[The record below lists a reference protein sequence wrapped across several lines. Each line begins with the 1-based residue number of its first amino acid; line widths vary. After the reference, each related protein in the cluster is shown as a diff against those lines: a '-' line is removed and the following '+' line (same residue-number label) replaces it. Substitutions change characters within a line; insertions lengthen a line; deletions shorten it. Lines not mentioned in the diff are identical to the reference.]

1 MRYPVLFFV
10 MAVGAAA
17 LAACGDSSA
26 PEPRATPAPDALR
39 EHSKLFEKEVVEVT
53 DGVHVAVGFG
63 LANSIMLEGD
73 DGIIIVDTM
82 ETVAEGEA
90 VLAAFREITDKPI
103 AAIIYTHNHAD
114 HVFGARAFA
123 APGEVPVYAHQST
136 GYYINRV
143 VNQIRPIITTRSM
156 RMFGHHLPEGERIN
170 DGIGP
175 HLGVSEESTLFALP
189 PDRTVDERLETT
201 IAGIKLELV
210 HAPGETE
217 DQLFVWLP
225 EKKVVLSGDNIY
237 QTFPNLYTIRGTY
250 YRDVQKWA
258 ASLDKIRALDAE
270 FLVPSHTRPLIGRE
284 RIHDTLTDYRD
295 AIQYVH
301 DQTLRHMNK
310 GLTPDQI
317 VERVQLP
324 PHLAESPWLQEFY
337 GKVSWSVRSVFD
349 GYLGWFDGNPSTL
362 QPLPGEQ
369 QARHMAELAGGE
381 QALADKARAAL
392 EQGDAQW
399 ALSLSDHLRALRPDD
414 DAVNQLRA
422 EALRRLGE
430 VEANPNARNYYFTA
444 AREEADGLNPGF
456 RTEPPEGFLDTL
468 PIDNFL
474 AAMPAFLKAE
484 DTLDV
489 HEKLGF
495 QFADSDRRFTLEIRR
510 GVAQV
515 RPGLA
520 EDTVAVLH
528 TREPVWKAIAAG
540 NRSAVTA
547 LAGDDLDIDGDKITA
562 LRLLG
567 YFEKVD

>member
-1 MRYPVLFFV
+1 MRYPVLLFV

-189 PDRTVDERLETT
+189 PDHTVDERLETT

-270 FLVPSHTRPLIGRE
+270 FLVPSHTRPVHGQDKVAEL
-284 RIHDTLTDYRD
+284 LTDYSD
-295 AIQYVH
+295 AINFVH
-301 DQTLRHMNK
+301 DQTLRYMNL

-317 VERVQLP
+317 VEKVQLP
-324 PHLAESPWLQEFY
+324 EHLASNPWLQEFY

-349 GYLGWFDGNPSTL
+349 GYLGWFSGNPSEL
-362 QPLPGEQ
+362 QPLAEPEE
-369 QARHMAELAGGE
+369 ARRMATLAGGND
-381 QALADKARAAL
+381 ALLESAQKAL
-392 EQGDAQW
+392 NDSDAQW
-399 ALSLSDHLRALRPDD
+399 ALDLSDHLMILMPDNDTVKTLRADALR
-414 DAVNQLRA
+414 Q
-422 EALRRLGE
+422 LGE
-430 VEANPNARNYYFTA
+430 KEANPNARNYYFTV
-444 AREEADGLNPGF
+444 AREVQDGLKPGF
-456 RTEPPEGFLDTL
+456 RTQMSEDFLATL
-468 PIDNFL
+468 PIENFL
-474 AAMPAFLKAE
+474 HAMPALLKAE
-484 DTLDV
+484 ETL
-489 HEKLGF
+489 EENIALGYAF
-495 QFADSDRRFTLEIRR
+495 RDSNKQFTLRIRR
-510 GVAQV
+510 GVAKV
-515 RPGLA
+515 HDGIDDDVVATL
-520 EDTVAVLH
+520 DTTEA
-528 TREPVWKAIAAG
+528 TWKAIAAG
-540 NRSAVTA
+540 IQNPATA
-547 LAGDDLDIDGDKITA
+547 LAGDDLDIDGSTLSAMKV
-562 LRLLG
+562 LG
-567 YFEKVD
+567 YFEKID